1 MARTPIARKT
11 DTDTDQPVDE
21 TLIAFT
27 SAMGTMGNSKVSVSY
42 KKTGTNEFGY
52 VNTWDISSEDFS
64 ELLNEL
70 RLMFVEGGTLRLRLM
85 DEGGKFKKQTDF
97 KMAPLPLKE
106 RDKLEQQQNNRSPF
120 GGGTDLMTLMMTMQ
134 QRQSEQQASQAAAM
148 AAASRDQ
155 MNLMMTLQA
164 QNQQSQTALL
174 TAILPALVG
183 NKSGDNPVAM
193 FAALAGVMKEMAPKA
208 NEMENTLS
216 MLKLAKELLPEAA
229 GGGDEGLGSILK
241 AFAPMLLP
249 MAAGA
254 MQQAQTQ
261 PRPQMMPQ
269 SQTVPSPVYINT
281 PQIPVQPG
289 LVPDEIYAPEP
300 VPQPEIT
307 EEQNAAMLALI
318 QKYTPFMNGL
328 KAKLETGAD
337 ADTLCDYVDASIDAL
352 VIGQDDIEQLFD
364 TLAANP
370 SQLEPVLAIFGI
382 TSPEYAGTIRD
393 AISIYGGEL
402 EDGNGEGGNAGDTPS
417 PDTDGADSAR
427 QPDEP
432 ASAPEGAG
440 TGVEPGS

>member
-1 MARTPIARKT
+1 MARAPTKAATDAEEKIDAFTGTIEGFRSTLGAFGTGAVKISRKNPRTQKYEYVNKVPITEENFDQFTDQLREDYPEGGEFMLQLIDALGRTRSNATISLAALPEKDRKT
-11 DTDTDQPVDE
+11 
-21 TLIAFT
+21 T
-27 SAMGTMGNSKVSVSY
+27 SLAPSRD
-42 KKTGTNEFGY
+42 NE
-52 VNTWDISSEDFS
+52 
-64 ELLNEL
+64 
-70 RLMFVEGGTLRLRLM
+70 MF
-85 DEGGKFKKQTDF
+85 
-97 KMAPLPLKE
+97 
-106 RDKLEQQQNNRSPF
+106 
-120 GGGTDLMTLMMTMQ
+120 MMMMQMQ
-134 QRQSEQQASQAAAM
+134 QRQAEQQAQS
-148 AAASRDQ
+148 SRDQ
-155 MNLMMTLQA
+155 MSLMMTLQA
-164 QNQQSQTALL
+164 QSQQSQTALL

-229 GGGDEGLGSILK
+229 GGGDEGLGGLLK

-261 PRPQMMPQ
+261 PRPQMTPQ
-269 SQTVPSPVYINT
+269 QQTAPSPVYVNT
-281 PQIPVQPG
+281 PQLPLQPG
-289 LVPDEIYAPEP
+289 MEPVDNYAPELA
-300 VPQPEIT
+300 PQPEVT

-364 TLAANP
+364 TLEKNP
-370 SQLEPVLAIFGI
+370 SQLEPVLGIFGI
-382 TSPEYAGTIRD
+382 TSPEHAGTIRD
-393 AISIYGGEL
+393 AIGLYGGEL
-402 EDGNGEGGNAGDTPS
+402 EDGDGQGGDAGDTSS
-417 PDTDGADSAR
+417 PDTDVGNSAD

-432 ASAPEGAG
+432 ASASEGAG
-440 TGVEPGS
+440 TGQQSRP